1 VRSQRNLSTAA
12 GAATDLLDL
21 QIEQINRNQE
31 RESSWETLPVR
42 KLHIGVLRALACV
55 ASRIRQLDR
64 GTLHGCQKESFLRE
78 CANGA
83 NYLAFLAERAR
94 RQGGQETVP

>member
-1 VRSQRNLSTAA
+1 MKSRRGLSTAGSA
-12 GAATDLLDL
+12 VIDLLDL
-21 QIEQINRNQE
+21 QIEQIDRNQE
-31 RESSWETLPVR
+31 RGNSWETLPVR

-83 NYLAFLAERAR
+83 NYLAFLAARAR
-94 RQGGQETVP
+94 RQGGEETVP